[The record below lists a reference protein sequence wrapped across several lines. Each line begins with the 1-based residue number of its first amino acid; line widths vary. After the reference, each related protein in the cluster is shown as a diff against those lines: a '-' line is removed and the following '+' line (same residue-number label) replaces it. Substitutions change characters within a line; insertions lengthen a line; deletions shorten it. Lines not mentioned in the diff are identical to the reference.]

1 MFDTEK
7 VWGKSN
13 LSDIMNKGW
22 LDVYIYIYVCILYFW
37 IIGIRKH
44 SSIKVLK

>member
-22 LDVYIYIYVCILYFW
+22 LDVYTCIFYIFGL
-37 IIGIRKH
+37 
-44 SSIKVLK
+44 LE